1 MIQLYK
7 VTKFKFDYI
16 SYVIVPI
23 LLVFA
28 TKFLFD
34 TIDDYIEYDTGFV
47 IFKILIFIAIY
58 LVLILSFN
66 IIKFFKEKR
75 IIVT

>member
-16 SYVIVPI
+16 SYVIVPT

-34 TIDDYIEYDTGFV
+34 TIDNYIEYDTGFV